1 MKLFSA
7 IKNTKSSMY
16 DLNKYIRT
24 APGISTMYEVDLSG
38 FADFTALNKKW
49 DSKLNFK
56 YLNKSNGGDLPH
68 MFYIFYVSQSDDKG
82 LYFGPPSIYGKGKYQ
97 ATFYYYVKSNSMFP
111 STLDTIIEAR
121 DSIPVIE
128 AYYKEVQTIINK
140 LYSSGYKLGQRN
152 DVNVFLDDGESSIYD
167 FRALNKK
174 WESKFSDL
182 KKEKL
187 LHHYKNDDKMFF
199 VFSVINTTLRDDY
212 FDDVKEVEGY
222 TFPILGKLE
231 PRWHSEFRLSR
242 EYSEEVL
249 SQSKATHYV
258 NEIREDIK
266 LLKDHYSDIM
276 KYYQEV
282 WDIVKKSV

>member
-1 MKLFSA
+1 MKLFSS

-16 DLNKYIRT
+16 DLNKYVRT

-49 DSKLNFK
+49 D
-56 YLNKSNGGDLPH
+56 
-68 MFYIFYVSQSDDKG
+68 
-82 LYFGPPSIYGKGKYQ
+82 
-97 ATFYYYVKSNSMFP
+97 
-111 STLDTIIEAR
+111 
-121 DSIPVIE
+121 
-128 AYYKEVQTIINK
+128 
-140 LYSSGYKLGQRN
+140 
-152 DVNVFLDDGESSIYD
+152 
-167 FRALNKK
+167 
-174 WESKFSDL
+174 SKFSDL

-212 FDDVKEVEGY
+212 FDDDKEVEGY